1 MYIKSGNLIIVYYSP
16 IFPKRSNKNVDKVS
30 SSSLQKKSAPI
41 SLSCPHSNSHK
52 KTKSHS
58 GRKSQICGF
67 TVKRMPEL
75 TTRSATQI
83 SPGQTITPLNALSI
97 LVIERS
103 KIREVRHDKLHDTV
117 KIVTTNQTISILER

>member
-30 SSSLQKKSAPI
+30 SSSLQKKAHLYLYRVHTAI
-41 SLSCPHSNSHK
+41 ATKTQRAIAK
-52 KTKSHS
+52 KN
-58 GRKSQICGF
+58 QICGL

-83 SPGQTITPLNALSI
+83 SSWQTITPLNALSI